1 MPKIDNRND
10 KNFYNAK
17 RISLIDADVQVLQ
30 KKQMEKY
37 QSMEH
42 PSYEDRRHQAEQ
54 REEGIKLFNSG
65 MELSLDELKAKGYY
79 VKQQYLIEKR
89 RSDAAKMAYQAGI
102 DHFTNGKAISE
113 ANEIY
118 QKNVDFLRGYKE
130 ALEKSQTNNKTR

>member
-1 MPKIDNRND
+1 MPKIDNRNH

-17 RISLIDADVQVLQ
+17 RISLIDAYVQVLQ

-42 PSYEDRRHQAEQ
+42 PSYEDCRHQAEQ
-54 REEGIKLFNSG
+54 REEGTKLFNSG
-65 MELSLDELKAKGYY
+65 VELSLDELKAKGYY

-113 ANEIY
+113 ASEIY

>member
-1 MPKIDNRND
+1 MPKIDNKRDSNYHYARNS
-10 KNFYNAK
+10 
-17 RISLIDADVQVLQ
+17 SLITADVDNLI
-30 KKQMEKY
+30 KRNMKKY
-37 QSMEH
+37 QSLEH

-65 MELSLDELKAKGYY
+65 VELSLDELKATGYY

-113 ANEIY
+113 ASEIY